1 MPIKNHRLFLKAAQ
15 MVRLRLENEA
25 QPFKVRFIIV
35 GDGELRQELEEFS
48 RKLTIADC
56 VEFTGWQKD
65 LVAVYAELDI
75 VCLTSLNEGTPV
87 SLIEAMASAKAVIAT
102 DVGGVR
108 HLLGQD
114 RGIVV
119 ESNNT
124 EAFSTALFSLL
135 SNVTV
140 RERLSKTGREFVKKN
155 FSKDRLINN
164 IEELYL
170 KEITK

>member
-48 RKLTIADC
+48 HKLTVTDC
-56 VEFTGWQKD
+56 VEFVGWQKD
-65 LVAVYAELDI
+65 LVRVYSELDI

-119 ESNNT
+119 ESSNT
-124 EAFSTALFSLL
+124 EAFSSALFSLL
-135 SNVTV
+135 SNVNL
-140 RERLSKTGREFVKKN
+140 RERLGKKAREFVREKFTKQ
-155 FSKDRLINN
+155 RLLRG

-170 KEITK
+170 NI